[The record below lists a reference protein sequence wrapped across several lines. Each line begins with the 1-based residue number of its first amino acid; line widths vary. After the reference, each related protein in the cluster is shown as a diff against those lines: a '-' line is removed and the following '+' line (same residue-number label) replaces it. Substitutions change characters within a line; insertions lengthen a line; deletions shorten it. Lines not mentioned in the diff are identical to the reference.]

1 MLEDADR
8 SKVVT
13 GTVGKPLTEGNL
25 LIITKHAPLG
35 LHNCTSNTQDAFVTL
50 SFWHVVRICKYTLGF
65 SHLTLNFS
73 DACETAALLTNSL

>member
-50 SFWHVVRICKYTLGF
+50 SGMLCAFVNVL
-65 SHLTLNFS
+65 S
-73 DACETAALLTNSL
+73 ALPISRSIFQMPAKQQLY